1 MNILTSNRDKALYF
15 FSMISLFFL
24 LSTRYKLQY
33 EEAVR
38 PFYIYGL
45 ILAFFIFITRL
56 VTKSHIRNIF
66 TSIVIQPQ
74 VLLLFGLI
82 FYFFSSSVFIS
93 SIESGRQIK
102 DILYFLYWVTI
113 IPFLPLLLIDE
124 KMSLDYC
131 VRSLSKVVVF
141 FAIFSLIFALIIF
154 FNLMPITIAGIEFSQ
169 SIYLELRIHGL
180 LGESTALA
188 ALLGLS
194 MICTYF
200 LSSFN
205 QKNYFYIYVIIFAS
219 IFATGSR
226 NALVSLFV
234 VFFVGLALERL
245 ELKKIKLAIIIF
257 FTVMPLILFLL
268 YLIGFFDLVY
278 LIFFDRPTLDLNSQL
293 SRINIWITTIDLL
306 INSTPIEIL
315 FGHGSYEL
323 RSDLRAGFNSI
334 LEITYDYGI
343 FMGSVYVLIFVLSFF
358 EGLRKYKKSKNKF
371 YKIGILFITY
381 GFSFSMFMSYF
392 PTTFFNFSIFA
403 FVLGIFMTAIPQKFL
418 SRKLLSS

>member
-1 MNILTSNRDKALYF
+1 MNILTTNRDKILYF

-38 PFYIYGL
+38 PFYTIGL

-74 VLLLFGLI
+74 VLLLFGLM

-124 KMSLDYC
+124 KTSLDYC
-131 VRSLSKVVVF
+131 IRSLSKVVVF

-169 SIYLELRIHGL
+169 SVYLELRIHGL
-180 LGESTALA
+180 FGESTALA

-194 MICTYF
+194 MICIYF

-205 QKNYFYIYVIIFAS
+205 QKNYFYIYVIIFTS
-219 IFATGSR
+219 ILATGSR
-226 NALVSLFV
+226 NALVSLFF

-268 YLIGFFDLVY
+268 YLTGFLDLVY
-278 LIFFDRPTLDLNSQL
+278 LILFDRPTLDLNNEL
-293 SRINIWITTIDLL
+293 SRIYIWITTIDLL

-343 FMGSVYVLIFVLSFF
+343 LMGSVYVLIFVLSFF
-358 EGLRKYKKSKNKF
+358 EGLRKYKKTKNKF

-403 FVLGIFMTAIPQKFL
+403 FVLGIFMTSIPRKFV
-418 SRKLLSS
+418 RVGY